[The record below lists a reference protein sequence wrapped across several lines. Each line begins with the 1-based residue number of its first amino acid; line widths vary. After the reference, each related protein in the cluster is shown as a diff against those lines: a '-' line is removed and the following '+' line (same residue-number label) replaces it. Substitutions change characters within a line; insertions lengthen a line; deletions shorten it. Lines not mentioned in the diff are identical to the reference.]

1 MINIPFVIPE
11 FDINIRLARA
21 LIITNYL
28 STLRNGR
35 EVLNLEKIVIFD
47 YLLHYPQ
54 ILYRV
59 LENEGVN
66 NPFDLKDY
74 DSESIETIAPNE
86 FLLFER
92 DIIKQITKLLYTKD
106 LINITLKGDVYYTPT
121 NKGQHLVEN
130 MTANYLLRLINL
142 TTSMTKLKSLSISQ
156 LKSKII
162 PFIQGEN

>member
-21 LIITNYL
+21 LITINYL

-47 YLLHYPQ
+47 YLLHHPQ

-59 LENEGVN
+59 LENEGID

-106 LINITLKGDVYYTPT
+106 LINITLKDDVYYTST
-121 NKGQHLVEN
+121 TKGQHLVEN